1 MMERT
6 SLVFVLSL
14 LSAQAGYATEWHVL
28 GARAMGMGGAGVA
41 VSEGPIGAY
50 WNPASLGR
58 QESPSGVQI
67 PADVHAELTGQFLE
81 GANDVHDIANACQT
95 TGPNVGLCTQPNID
109 SALTKLN
116 DPSNGLRADAAAG
129 AHVKIKRLAVF
140 VNNLGYMAG
149 VPQVDLA
156 NATPANL
163 QAGLNTSK
171 VVLRGLDV
179 TEIGAGYGRELP
191 WLPGLYVGADA
202 KLLVGKAGYYNI
214 FLNQNAP
221 SSLSK
226 FMNDAKTSV
235 QPGLDLGALW
245 DVRRTLDFVPF
256 RPRVGITAR
265 NINNPQF
272 ANPAQAT
279 AAGVAGH
286 YSLHGNARLGASLS
300 PLSWW
305 HLAMD
310 ADLTRNL
317 TTVSGV
323 ASQYVGVGT
332 EINLGNSQRFN
343 FPLRAGLA
351 RNMAEKGAKTSITGG
366 FGVHLLHAMLDVSAM
381 VSPASVQIKS
391 ARETQKIPS
400 NLSVAVQFGALFGGG
415 KDAGKGGKED

>member
-1 MMERT
+1 MMKKT
-6 SLVFVLSL
+6 SFVVALSL
-14 LSAQAGYATEWHVL
+14 LSAQAGFATEWHVL
-28 GARAMGMGGAGVA
+28 GARAMGMGGTGVA
-41 VSEGPIGAY
+41 VAEGPVGSY

-58 QESPSGVQI
+58 KESPSGVQV
-67 PADVHAELTGQFLE
+67 PADMHAELTGQFLE
-81 GANDVHDIANACQT
+81 GANDLHDIANYCQT
-95 TGPNVGLCTQPNID
+95 VGINTGLCQQANINA
-109 SALTKLN
+109 ALAKLN
-116 DPSNGLRADAAAG
+116 DPANGLRADAAAG

-140 VNNLGYMAG
+140 VNNLGYVAG

-163 QAGLNTSK
+163 QAGINTSK
-171 VVLRGLDV
+171 VVLRGLNV

-191 WLPGLYVGADA
+191 WIPGLFAGANA
-202 KLLVGKAGYYNI
+202 KILVGKAGYYNV
-214 FLNQNAP
+214 FLNQNSP
-221 SSLSK
+221 SLNK

-245 DVRRTLDFVPF
+245 DIRRTLEFVPF

-265 NINNPQF
+265 NVNNPQF
-272 ANPAQAT
+272 SNPDQAK
-279 AAGVAGH
+279 AAGVSSY
-286 YSLHGNARLGASLS
+286 YSLHGNTRLGVALS

-323 ASQYVGVGT
+323 ASQYVGIGT
-332 EINLGNSQRFN
+332 EVNLGNSQRFN

-366 FGVHLLHAMLDVSAM
+366 FGVHFLHFTFDMSAM

-391 ARETQKIPS
+391 AQETQKIPS
-400 NLSVAVQFGALFGGG
+400 NLSASAQLGLLFGGG
-415 KDAGKGGKED
+415 KDADKGEKED